1 VAMARALD
9 LDPEAELRSAA
20 RRYRD
25 VVRTWEARER

>member
-1 VAMARALD
+1 VLD

-25 VVRTWEARER
+25 VVRAWEARES